1 MEAGGWRQIR
11 EQNSLWYSVG
21 RHAGASVV
29 AKMPVNTAFSP
40 YGGSCVSTWIGP
52 LVHDPGLTSVK
63 AMAPREG
70 FMSNAVRRR
79 LVVSIEHL
87 IDTVGAC
94 WYCSPFGRVFRKW
107 RYRIKLYRAILRWW
121 YRAPWGQRHPQKPYH
136 LYEIVISNSR
146 FWFKLQSGCWSRRQA
161 IIFFEHR
168 FNGANFTTPY
178 GYHVVTPFR
187 LSECTDKIDNW
198 KDVLKRLPK
207 GWDEEEYQIEG
218 IPHPWCETLSR
229 GCDCYPSLGNLS
241 SVCCSDFGLS
251 HDTKRSK
258 SENVRY
264 LRYIEELEKRLVQ
277 RNEDQLKR
285 VKKSSGALGGAIL
298 MGVKPP
304 KDKVDPIRLKR
315 FTTEATKELERLL
328 GQEYYCSIHGLRHA
342 YGEQTIRSAAARIAV
357 DCEQMSAWDSSTALP
372 QMSHLVSHGLERHQ
386 ADECAQK
393 FATSDLDIPIVL
405 YKYIPKDRIGK
416 GAPNSLRATQVKAL
430 NDDMEAN
437 IRVMKELG
445 EDPVKYLQVV
455 QAQCKEILGVEVP
468 WHEWLLQ
475 AIIRAGPILSPL
487 IQNYLNPLVGV
498 VAFST
503 DILDPTMWAHYAK
516 NTGIIVGYDT
526 NVLKELG
533 FELKPVIYSELAP
546 VYYPLRNQDILMDF
560 VDRERMDSDFK
571 AGIDIK
577 GSHSILTSAKLTEF
591 GSDWKALARVLFVK
605 GMSWQYEKEVRLL
618 VDLERPRD
626 TGKEKDGYPVKVID
640 IPPEAIKEIH
650 KGPNTQEAVVN
661 RAVQLARGNDKR
673 GLFVGR
679 LVSNAYRMQST
690 GGTRY

>member
-1 MEAGGWRQIR
+1 
-11 EQNSLWYSVG
+11 
-21 RHAGASVV
+21 
-29 AKMPVNTAFSP
+29 
-40 YGGSCVSTWIGP
+40 
-52 LVHDPGLTSVK
+52 
-63 AMAPREG
+63 
-70 FMSNAVRRR
+70 MSNAVRRR

-87 IDTVGAC
+87 IDTVGAW

-107 RYRIKLYRAILRWW
+107 RYRIKLYRAFLRWW
-121 YRAPWGQRHPQKPYH
+121 YRAPWGRRHPQEPYH

-146 FWFKLQSGCWSRRQA
+146 FWFKLQSSCWSRRQA
-161 IIFFEHR
+161 INFFEHR

-187 LSECTDKIDNW
+187 LSECTNEIDNW

-207 GWDEEEYQIEG
+207 GWDEEEYHIEG
-218 IPHPWCETLSR
+218 IPDPWCETLSR
-229 GCDCYPSLGNLS
+229 GCGCYANLGILS
-241 SVCCSDFGLS
+241 SVCCSDFGLK
-251 HDTKRSK
+251 HDTTRSK

-264 LRYIEELEKRLVQ
+264 LRYIEEEEKRLVQ
-277 RNEDQLKR
+277 RNEDQLKK
-285 VKKSSGALGGAIL
+285 VGKSSGTPGGAIL
-298 MGVKPP
+298 TGVKPP

-315 FTTEATKELERLL
+315 FTTEVTRVFKYLV

-342 YGEQTIRSAAARIAV
+342 YGKETIRSATARIAV
-357 DCEQMSAWDSSTALP
+357 DYEQMSSWDSSIALP
-372 QMSHLVSHGLERHQ
+372 QMRHIVSHRLEWHQ
-386 ADECAQK
+386 ADECARK
-393 FATSDLDIPIVL
+393 FATGDLDIPNVL
-405 YKYIPKDRIGK
+405 YKYIPRDRIGR

-437 IRVMKELG
+437 IRVMKKLE

-455 QAQCKEILGVEVP
+455 QAQCKEYLGVEVP

-475 AIIRAGPILSPL
+475 ANMWAGPILSPL

-533 FELKPVIYSELAP
+533 FELRPVIYSELAP
-546 VYYPLRNQDILMDF
+546 VCYPLRHQDILLDF
-560 VDRERMDSDFK
+560 VDRERMERDFK
-571 AGIDIK
+571 AGIEKK
-577 GSHSILTSAKLTEF
+577 GVHSILTSTKLTEF

-605 GMSWQYEKEVRLL
+605 GMSWKYEKEVRLL
-618 VDLERPRD
+618 VDLERARD
-626 TGKEKDGYPVKVID
+626 TGMEIDGYPVKVID
-640 IPPEAIKEIH
+640 IPPEAIKEILR
-650 KGPNTQEAVVN
+650 GPNTRDADVN
-661 RAVQLARGNDKR
+661 RIVQLARGEDRR
-673 GLFVGR
+673 GLYVRR
-679 LVSNAYRMQST
+679 LVSNAYRIQST